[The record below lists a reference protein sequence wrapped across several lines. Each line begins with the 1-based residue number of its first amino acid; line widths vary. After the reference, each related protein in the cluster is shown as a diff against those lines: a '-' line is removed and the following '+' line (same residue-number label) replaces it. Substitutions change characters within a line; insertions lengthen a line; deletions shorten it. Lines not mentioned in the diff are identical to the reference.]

1 MRRGQGW
8 GTAVLCLAAL
18 SALAAC
24 VATVRPSPEP
34 AVSETSCSLVEP
46 PRATADSATLVL
58 DAIGITREACSL
70 TLAAEALRPWPTSS
84 PPGPWTVLV
93 TITPQAVTARRLDSE
108 QARDAIDGGRALLVT
123 DDLDLVAYAGARD
136 DLEIIHLAWDHTYV
150 GLYPDSALWL
160 GTMVGADAVRI
171 DARDASS
178 PPCDSLPIGTPGNA
192 TSPRSGRVLYSAG
205 DRTARE
211 LAERI
216 VALTGKRD
224 VIAVGVGVEELDAS
238 LHAGDALAY
247 IASMPRA
254 SQCDALA
261 ALAQRAP
268 WITSGAIHS
277 LIDTRAHTIVPRAS
291 RP

>member
-8 GTAVLCLAAL
+8 GTAFLCAVAL

-24 VATVRPSPEP
+24 AGTVRPAPEP
-34 AVSETSCSLVEP
+34 AASETSCSLVEP
-46 PRATADSATLVL
+46 PRPTADSATLLL

-70 TLAAEALRPWPTSS
+70 TLAAEALRPWPTSR
-84 PPGPWTVLV
+84 PGPWTVLL
-93 TITPQAVTARRLDSE
+93 TITPEAVTARRLDSE

-123 DDLDLVAYAGARD
+123 DDLALVAYAAARD
-136 DLEIIHLAWDHTYV
+136 DLEVLHLPWDHTYV
-150 GLYPDSALWL
+150 GLYPDSALWP
-160 GTMVGADAVRI
+160 GTVVGADAVRV
-171 DARDASS
+171 DARDAS
-178 PPCDSLPIGTPGNA
+178 PPLCDSLPIGMPGKA
-192 TSPRSGRVLYSAG
+192 TSARSGRVLYSAG

-261 ALAQRAP
+261 ALAQRAA

-277 LIDTRAHTIVPRAS
+277 LIDTRAHAIVPRAS